1 MTENE
6 FMPIE
11 RYYRLKAVFERIWG
25 KDTYLDLKHCSDLK
39 VWKRYCERTLRAT
52 ELAASDTVLI
62 ADDTWHKEL
71 AEIIEHG
78 LEGVKTAKGFDDLFQ
93 NFAATY
99 AEISFHQLGFMPSLR
114 LTSRAQ
120 LCKGNWQL
128 DAFRSVQYV
137 QSAEQKE
144 SLTRKKTKKREAS

>member
-11 RYYRLKAVFERIWG
+11 RYYALKSMFERVWG
-25 KDTYLDLKHCSDLK
+25 KDTYLHLKHCSDLK

-62 ADDTWHKEL
+62 ADEDWHKEL
-71 AEIIEHG
+71 SQIIEHG
-78 LEGVKTAKGFDDLFQ
+78 VGRVKTSTKFDELFQ
-93 NFAATY
+93 SFAATY
-99 AEISFHQLGFMPSLR
+99 AEISFHQFGFMPSVYPATRSQLR
-114 LTSRAQ
+114 
-120 LCKGNWQL
+120 KGNWRL

-137 QSAEQKE
+137 QTAEQKD
-144 SLTRKKTKKREAS
+144 SLKRRKKKREAT

>member
-11 RYYRLKAVFERIWG
+11 RYYALKSMFERVWG
-25 KDTYLDLKHCSDLK
+25 KGTYLDLKHCSDLK

-52 ELAASDTVLI
+52 EFAASDTVLI

-78 LEGVKTAKGFDDLFQ
+78 LQGVKAAKGFDDLFQ
-93 NFAATY
+93 YFAATY
-99 AEISFHQLGFMPSLR
+99 AEISFHQFGFMPSR
-114 LTSRAQ
+114 RPSSRAQ
-120 LCKGNWQL
+120 LRKGNWQL

-144 SLTRKKTKKREAS
+144 SLTKRIKKREAS